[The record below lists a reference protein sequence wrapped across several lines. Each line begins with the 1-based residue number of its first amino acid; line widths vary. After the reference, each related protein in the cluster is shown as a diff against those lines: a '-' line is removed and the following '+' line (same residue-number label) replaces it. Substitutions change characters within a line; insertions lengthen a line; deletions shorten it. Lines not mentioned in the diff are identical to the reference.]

1 MVVTLRNELSLIVRI
16 LYTIHNNGPFDRGSS
31 LLLTIPS
38 ATHLVYFHLPAGA
51 SQRKLIT

>member
-16 LYTIHNNGPFDRGSS
+16 LYTIHNNGPYDRGSS